1 MTNDPEPDDVT
12 KNMITR
18 MTPTD
23 VMVATGEEKNNG
35 GSTKKGS
42 RLADSPNVARPCQIT
57 TASCRASLCRRIL
70 QRSSLSKRLPDVDLY
85 CGPHRHSIT

>member
-42 RLADSPNVARPCQIT
+42 RLADSPKRC
-57 TASCRASLCRRIL
+57 
-70 QRSSLSKRLPDVDLY
+70 SSLLTHNGVLPSVPVSPHPAAFVPVQNAFLALESTVDLV
-85 CGPHRHSIT
+85 GIK